1 VSEGYHPR
9 TTAERLCKWAKQREQ
24 QQALLPPKPIAL
36 HVLIGAQD
44 SRLGKPSYLARYNN
58 SMKSLLFGDCWWIL
72 SEEGANMN
80 MPYFSLSINFAH
92 ESWGQQ
98 PQLRNDRCY
107 SADARTVS
115 NAGCQYGFFIHLAP
129 VL

>member
-1 VSEGYHPR
+1 
-9 TTAERLCKWAKQREQ
+9 
-24 QQALLPPKPIAL
+24 
-36 HVLIGAQD
+36 
-44 SRLGKPSYLARYNN
+44 
-58 SMKSLLFGDCWWIL
+58 
-72 SEEGANMN
+72 MN

-129 VL
+129 VLTIECIAAEKQSSFVRQYSRPSQAASERLSIQTPQ